1 VAHPLSSFP
10 KGEDPNLGG
19 PAQGS
24 APVQMEAFIQVMD
37 RARNPAILI
46 VEGR

>member
-1 VAHPLSSFP
+1 VAHPLGSSP
-10 KGEDPNLGG
+10 KGENPIQGD
-19 PAQGS
+19 PAQGN
-24 APVQMEAFIQVMD
+24 APVQMEAFIQAMA